1 MNKMTKKNKPE
12 TLYIQDLLLVHG
24 NKFRPRVLREY
35 FEEDGVYYKN
45 SFKPTKYMQ
54 LVGKPERFPKIIT
67 DFIFHLV
74 NYKDDNLNY
83 FINNLAYFFKYLKK
97 SQVAI
102 ALIGEQGAGK
112 GILFENIISE
122 LFGREYCITINNDS
136 INSSYKAKIIKDK
149 LYYSFDE
156 VKLKTSEKNDSFIK
170 AIITNPSISLEE
182 KNVTM
187 NKEIELFGQCI
198 FSSNN
203 MDALK
208 IEESDRR
215 FTVIKTGVNI
225 SKTNFLNYG
234 SYDALIE
241 GIRVDLEDF
250 AKYLKNY
257 DVDIELAN
265 TVLDTVEKRVIL
277 NSQKNNLA
285 EFHTAIIN
293 SNIDYFKDIWIL
305 DSELYTNLKF
315 DFMENKINRANI
327 AKAYNLLFSKKMSS
341 KEILKELRTIPPYEI
356 FSEKNNL
363 KHSGNNHYFSLSR

>member
-1 MNKMTKKNKPE
+1 
-12 TLYIQDLLLVHG
+12 
-24 NKFRPRVLREY
+24 
-35 FEEDGVYYKN
+35 
-45 SFKPTKYMQ
+45 
-54 LVGKPERFPKIIT
+54 
-67 DFIFHLV
+67 
-74 NYKDDNLNY
+74 
-83 FINNLAYFFKYLKK
+83 
-97 SQVAI
+97 
-102 ALIGEQGAGK
+102 
-112 GILFENIISE
+112 
-122 LFGREYCITINNDS
+122 
-136 INSSYKAKIIKDK
+136 
-149 LYYSFDE
+149 
-156 VKLKTSEKNDSFIK
+156 
-170 AIITNPSISLEE
+170 
-182 KNVTM
+182 M

-257 DVDIELAN
+257 DVDIKLAN

-293 SNIDYFKDIWIL
+293 TNIDYFKDIWIL
-305 DSELYTNLKF
+305 DSELYTNLKV

-341 KEILKELRTIPPYEI
+341 K
-356 FSEKNNL
+356 
-363 KHSGNNHYFSLSR
+363 